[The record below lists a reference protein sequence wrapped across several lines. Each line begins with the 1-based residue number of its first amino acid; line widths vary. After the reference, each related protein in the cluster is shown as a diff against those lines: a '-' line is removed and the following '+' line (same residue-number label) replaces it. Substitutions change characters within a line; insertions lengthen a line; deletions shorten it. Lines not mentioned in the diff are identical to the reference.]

1 LNNMFKNNRVS
12 QIHGIIETYKGFTA
26 RRVYFGVVLYILI
39 IICSIWALNTGS
51 YSIPPAQ
58 IVEALINRNNRAGLV
73 IWNIRLPRIA
83 SAVVVGAGLAVSGT
97 VMQCLL
103 KNPLASPFTMGISHG
118 AMFGASFA
126 IGILGAGTTRN
137 TEGIFIS
144 NPYIVVIFAFGG
156 SLLGMVAILTLSR
169 LRGLSPGAMVLA
181 GVAMG
186 SLFTAATTLVQ
197 YFAAEQ
203 ELASMVYWSFG
214 NLGRAVWKE
223 IFIITVV
230 FVPCFT
236 YFFFKRWDYN
246 ALVSGD
252 ETARTLGVNTERI
265 RLSGALLASLVT
277 AVSVALVGIIGFI
290 GLISP
295 HVIRLLIGGDHR
307 FLVPISALFGGLLL
321 LVSDTLARVVIAPVL
336 LPVGVLTSFMGAPMF
351 IYLLIKTRGKI

>member
-1 LNNMFKNNRVS
+1 MP
-12 QIHGIIETYKGFTA
+12 GIIENYKGFTA
-26 RRVYFGVVLYILI
+26 KRVYLGLFIFILI
-39 IICSIWALNTGS
+39 LVCSIWAMNTGS
-51 YSIPPAQ
+51 YSLNMAQ
-58 IVEALINRNNRAGLV
+58 ILGAIRNGNSRASLV
-73 IWNIRLPRIA
+73 IWNIRMPRIA
-83 SAVVVGAGLAVSGT
+83 AALVVGAGLAVSGA

-126 IGILGAGTTRN
+126 IGILGAGSAQST
-137 TEGIFIS
+137 GVVFIN

-156 SLLGMVAILTLSR
+156 SLIGMLAILALAK

-181 GVAMG
+181 GVAMS

-214 NLGRAVWKE
+214 NMGRPVWKE
-223 IFIITVV
+223 IFIIAGV
-230 FVPCFT
+230 FVPSFT

-246 ALVSGD
+246 AMLSGD
-252 ETARTLGVNTERI
+252 ETARTLGVTTERI
-265 RLSGALLASLVT
+265 RIQGALLASLIT
-277 AVSVALVGIIGFI
+277 AVSVSLVGIIGFI

-295 HVIRLLIGGDHR
+295 HVVRLIIGGDHR
-307 FLVPISALFGGLLL
+307 FLVPVAALFGALLL
-321 LVSDTLARVVIAPVL
+321 LVSDTLARVIIAPVL

-351 IYLLIKTRGKI
+351 IYLLVKTRGRI